1 LKLVSTR
8 HIAETNL
15 YYSSSFALW
24 WLTGAHAVREEA
36 ERVKLA
42 AAFLEMGLAG
52 LSIIS
57 AWHDPPAAAP

>member
-1 LKLVSTR
+1 MAARLV
-8 HIAETNL
+8 
-15 YYSSSFALW
+15 YSPASALG

-36 ERVKLA
+36 KRVKLA
-42 AAFLEMGLAG
+42 AGFVEMGLAG